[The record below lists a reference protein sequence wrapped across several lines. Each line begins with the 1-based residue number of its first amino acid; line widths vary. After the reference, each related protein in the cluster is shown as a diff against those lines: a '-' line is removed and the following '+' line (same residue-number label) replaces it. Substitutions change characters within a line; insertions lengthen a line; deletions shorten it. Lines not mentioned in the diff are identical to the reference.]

1 MTDTK
6 KVKLSKQ
13 RQITI
18 PKAYF
23 DELQRQEEVTIERVK
38 GGLLIRPVHK
48 MPDDF
53 AEQLLESLVSK
64 GFSGQELLE
73 KFKEASNN
81 MGWTTFGTEKKDD
94 SI

>member
-1 MTDTK
+1 MTDNK
-6 KVKLSKQ
+6 IVKISKQ

-18 PKAYF
+18 PKAF
-23 DELQRQEEVTIERVK
+23 FEELQLQEEVTIERVE
-38 GGLLIRPVHK
+38 GGLLINPVRK

-73 KFKEASNN
+73 KFKEASKT
-81 MGWTTFGTEKKDD
+81 MGWTIFKSEGKDD
-94 SI
+94 TK